1 MSAQGREIRRLLV
14 ANRGEL
20 VVRIARTCR
29 SLDVE
34 CLALVSSDQVGAWW
48 AAQAD
53 ERIPLDGTYLDAGA
67 VLRAAQAAGADAIH
81 PGYGFLAEN
90 ADFADAVV
98 AAGLIWVGPPVDAMR
113 ALGDKAAGRRLATEA
128 GVPVVPGYDGADASD
143 ERLLEEAKGIGFPL
157 LVKPSAGG
165 GGKGMHVVR
174 QSDEL
179 KETLAQARR
188 EAASSFGDDRLL
200 LERYLE
206 RPRHVEIQFLLD
218 RQGNGVHLGERDCS
232 LQRRHQKVIEEA
244 PSPAV
249 DAALRE
255 RLGDAA
261 LRLAQA
267 AGYVGAGTAEFLLD
281 DNGAFYF
288 LEVNARLQ
296 VEHPVTELVT
306 GRDLVA
312 DQLRI
317 SAGGPLGFS
326 QDDVQTT
333 GHAIEAR
340 VYAEDPWDG
349 FLPATGRLA
358 RVRWPEIEGVRVD
371 AGVGSGDEI
380 GPRYDPLL
388 AKLIAH
394 GRDREEAIGRLSEA
408 LETTEILGVTTN
420 RSFLARLLADPEVRA
435 GEARTDTIERVWQP
449 ADLTE
454 LDARAGKAMAALAS
468 QGTPGQPPIGFRI
481 NAGASVRVRTGREE
495 RTLPVDPTVARDVR
509 WTRLGEGNAE
519 GAVDGEFVLE
529 VEGRAYRGGLTAPP
543 TVDGSVGRAQR
554 EHGSVAAVVA
564 PMPGAVI
571 AVRVVDG
578 QSVEAGETLIVLE
591 AMKMENAVT
600 SPAAATVLRV
610 LVEAGQQMQRG
621 DSLVELE

>member
-1 MSAQGREIRRLLV
+1 MTAPGREIRRLLV

-29 SLDVE
+29 SLDIT
-34 CLALVSSDQVGAWW
+34 CLALVSSDQVDAWW
-48 AAQAD
+48 ATQVD

-90 ADFADAVV
+90 AGFADAVA
-98 AAGLIWVGPPVDAMR
+98 AAGLIWVGPPGDAMR
-113 ALGDKAAGRRLATEA
+113 ALGDKSAGRRLAVEA
-128 GVPVVPGYDGADASD
+128 GVPVLPGYDGADATD
-143 ERLLEEAKGIGFPL
+143 ERLLEEAGRIGFPL

-165 GGKGMHVVR
+165 GGKGMHVVV
-174 QSDEL
+174 QPHEMA
-179 KETLAQARR
+179 ETLTRARR

-200 LERYLE
+200 LERYLA

-218 RQGNGVHLGERDCS
+218 QHGNGVHLGERDCS

-249 DAALRE
+249 DKVLRQ

-281 DNGAFYF
+281 DTGASYF

-317 SAGGPLGFS
+317 AAGGPLGFS
-326 QDDVQTT
+326 QADVQTT

-340 VYAEDPWDG
+340 LYAEDPWDG
-349 FLPATGRLA
+349 FLPATGRLV
-358 RVRWPEIEGVRVD
+358 RVRWPEVEGVRVD
-371 AGVGSGDEI
+371 AGVASGDEI
-380 GPRYDPLL
+380 GTRYDPLL

-394 GRDREEAIGRLSEA
+394 GRDRNEAIDRLRDA
-408 LETTEILGVTTN
+408 LEATEILGVTTN
-420 RSFLARLLADPEVRA
+420 RGFLARLLDDPEMRA

-449 ADLTE
+449 VDPTDL
-454 LDARAGKAMAALAS
+454 DKRAEAAMAAVAAN
-468 QGTPGQPPIGFRI
+468 GPPGSAPPGFRL
-481 NAGASVRVRTGREE
+481 NAAPSVRARVGRDESVV
-495 RTLPVDPTVARDVR
+495 TVDQAAAQGVR
-509 WTRLGEGNAE
+509 WMRLGEGNAV
-519 GAVDGEFVLE
+519 GAIDGRFVLE
-529 VEGRAYRGGLTAPP
+529 VEGRAYRGGLAAPP
-543 TVDGSVGRAQR
+543 TVDESVGRAQR

-578 QSVEAGETLIVLE
+578 QNVVAGETLIVLE

-610 LVEAGQQMQRG
+610 LVEAGQQVQRG
-621 DSLVELE
+621 DPLVELE